1 MDFTVKP
8 STTIRLPDGT
18 ELAWEGFGT
27 GPLVYDGDF
36 AGHSERLLGLSPSE
50 VAEQT
55 SRRLLPYRAGG
66 EGDAPALILH
76 SATRATK
83 GFDGDVSDLAAG
95 RTPYDCAT
103 YLEAR
108 AVFLARPGDL
118 TVGRTAP
125 WKESVRV
132 FGIDSVDL
140 GDLEHYYL
148 YQALLEA
155 AVRHPE
161 GTGSGATG
169 TTPKATTPA
178 PLTRIIDWVRARPHA
193 IVRTYALDR
202 EMQIFLLWLLRRTGR
217 ESLRI
222 DANNHVVSLD
232 WNRKRHIHPF
242 VEDAESLSATGMPP
256 DELLAAEQRLGEG
269 YRRVGMAI
277 PVLPGYTM
285 ARPDAPAERF
295 VEEAVRAAALLRR
308 RYGLTHAFLKPS
320 QSGSGARIVGPIG
333 LQDLALLREAA
344 ADAHQYGDDYLL
356 EAAVDYVTVPGALTP
371 CPVAPSG
378 HIRNGEIAPGLTLQ
392 ILDRYSWEGN
402 AYIDRPEWER
412 CGLAVGLYDDMRR
425 AMHDIHA
432 AFRSE
437 ASAADGSHGGL
448 VTGGVDFAVGRLG
461 GVFGDRVL
469 TGAIDFNFSS
479 HGAELLRAF
488 HERITADRPPAEHYT
503 ATRVYRPTA
512 TATLT
517 DTRTAVLTALPSTA
531 RAEVVA
537 CVPNR
542 WGMVAATGTHMNH
555 AMERTQELIDTLTT
569 AALAQNPKA

>member
-1 MDFTVKP
+1 MESTMTP
-8 STTIRLPDGT
+8 STTVRLPDGT

-36 AGHSERLLGLSPSE
+36 ADHSERLLGLSPSE

-55 SRRLLPYRAGG
+55 SRRLLPYRADG
-66 EGDAPALILH
+66 GDAPALILH

-83 GFDGDVSDLAAG
+83 GFDADVSDLAAG

-148 YQALLEA
+148 YQALLQA
-155 AVRHPE
+155 AVRHTE
-161 GTGSGATG
+161 GATDV
-169 TTPKATTPA
+169 
-178 PLTRIIDWVRARPHA
+178 PLARIIDWVRARPDA

-202 EMQIFLLWLLRRTGR
+202 EMQIFLLWLLRRTGL
-217 ESLRI
+217 ESMRI
-222 DANNHVVSLD
+222 DANNHVVSID
-232 WNRKRHIHPF
+232 WNRKGHIHPL
-242 VEDAESLSATGMPP
+242 VDDAGSLSATGMTP
-256 DELLAAEQRLGEG
+256 DELLTAEQRLSEG

-285 ARPDAPAERF
+285 ARTDAPAEQF
-295 VEEAVRAAALLRR
+295 VEDTVRAAALLRR
-308 RYGLTHAFLKPS
+308 RYGLAHAFLKPS
-320 QSGSGARIVGPIG
+320 QSGSGARIVGPVD
-333 LQDLALLREAA
+333 LQDTALLRTAA
-344 ADAHQYGDDYLL
+344 TDAHRHGDDYLL
-356 EAAVDYVTVPGALTP
+356 EAAVDYITVPGARTR

-412 CGLAVGLYDDMRR
+412 CGLAVDLYDDMLR

-432 AFRSE
+432 AFLSE
-437 ASAADGSHGGL
+437 ASAVDGSHGGL
-448 VTGGVDFAVGRLG
+448 VTGGVDFAVGRVG

-469 TGAIDFNFSS
+469 TRAIDFNFSS

-488 HERITADRPPAEHYT
+488 HEQITAERAPERYT
-503 ATRVYRPTA
+503 ATRVYRPTS
-512 TATLT
+512 TATLAE
-517 DTRTAVLTALPSTA
+517 TRAAVLTSVPGTA
-531 RAEVVA
+531 RAEAIA

-542 WGMVAATGTHMNH
+542 WGMVASTGTHMNQ
-555 AMERTQELIDTLTT
+555 AMERTRQLVDILTE
-569 AALAQNPKA
+569 ARLARKADG